1 MWVGG
6 EQAGWGMKKTRAIE
20 ILSDLGCAFELGE
33 FEATEFTAEE
43 VAEKLQIPLEQVFKT
58 LIVEGDAEPVLAV
71 VPGDRELSL
80 KKLAA
85 AVGAKRMELV
95 KLNDIQRL
103 TGYLKGGVS
112 PLGSKRTMPVLID
125 ETAILYDQISVSAG
139 LRGLQLLIAPEVLR
153 SAAKARFV
161 DLAAD

>member
-1 MWVGG
+1 
-6 EQAGWGMKKTRAIE
+6 MKKTRAIE

-58 LIVEGDAEPVLAV
+58 LIVESEREPVLAV

-80 KKLAA
+80 KKLAT

-112 PLGSKRTMPVLID
+112 PLGSKRPMPVFID
-125 ETAILYDQISVSAG
+125 ETAILYDRISVSAG
-139 LRGLQLLIAPEVLR
+139 LRGLQLLIAPDVL
-153 SAAKARFV
+153 SAAASAKYA
-161 DLAAD
+161 DLATDE

>member
-1 MWVGG
+1 
-6 EQAGWGMKKTRAIE
+6 MKKTRAIE
-20 ILSDLGCAFELGE
+20 LLSELGVAFDLGE

-43 VAEKLQIPLEQVFKT
+43 VAEKLAIPLEQVFKT
-58 LIVEGDAEPVLAV
+58 LIVESEGEPMLAV

-112 PLGSKRTMPVLID
+112 PLGSKRPMRVVID
-125 ETAILYDQISVSAG
+125 ETAILYDRVSVSAG
-139 LRGLQLLIAPEVLR
+139 LRGLQLLIAPEALR
-153 SAAKARFV
+153 SAANATFADV
-161 DLAAD
+161 AAE